1 MRCGLGRY
9 SAVFHDANAWDA
21 SAAWYA
27 AEVAEYERNG
37 DGSPWSETPHYE
49 RCDSQASTKDSGN
62 TACETVGDIVK
73 ASRASLGALLDKY
86 RVDIYAAGHVHSYST
101 TWPIFGGTVAKKSLV
116 DPYGTVHVLEG
127 NGGVPGTGV
136 HNGRKRAS
144 HIVNCTRSAPQ
155 EPRSP
160 IDVFRICGTGMNY
173 GRLIATNASVLT
185 YEHVDNANGRITD
198 RWSIIKTQPASMQDS
213 TS

>member
-1 MRCGLGRY
+1 M
-9 SAVFHDANAWDA
+9 FHDANAWDA

-27 AEVAEYERNG
+27 GEIAEHERNG
-37 DGSPWSETPHYE
+37 DGTLWSETPHYE
-49 RCDSQASTKDSGN
+49 GCTSEVESKRSANTTCATVKDVVTS
-62 TACETVGDIVK
+62 
-73 ASRASLGALLDKY
+73 SRASLGALLDKY
-86 RVDIYAAGHVHSYST
+86 HVDIYAAGHVHSYST

-116 DPYGTVHVLEG
+116 DPHGTVHVLEG

-136 HNGRKRAS
+136 SRNGRRRVSK
-144 HIVNCTRSAPQ
+144 IVNCTKSAPQ

-173 GRLIATNASVLT
+173 GRLLTTNASMLT

-198 RWSIIKTQPASMQDS
+198 RWSIIKT
-213 TS
+213 